1 MPAKQSLRLLKISME
16 RLDEI
21 GFGGYK
27 IIQDSDGFSYGV
39 DAVLLSDFCRAKHSD
54 TVLDLCSGNGI
65 VPLIVNAKYDPKKIK
80 GIEIQLAP
88 YLLAEENVKN
98 NGLSDKISFI
108 FGDVKNIRDFF
119 EAGSFDLVTCNPPYF
134 EGGRGDECSA
144 DAKHIA
150 RHETT
155 AGLDDFF
162 KAAAYVLKR
171 GGRLCMVHRP
181 SRLADLMDYSRSNG
195 LEPKTLQ
202 MVVPSE
208 GERPN
213 IVLIEFVKDGGKELK
228 MLPQLAVHKKDG
240 TYTEE
245 LKKIYE

>member
-1 MPAKQSLRLLKISME
+1 MQARQNLRPWKINM
-16 RLDEI
+16 RRVDEI

-54 TVLDLCSGNGI
+54 VVLDLCSGNGI
-65 VPLIVNAKYDPKKIK
+65 VPLIVNAKYNPKSIK
-80 GIEIQLAP
+80 GIEIQLAA
-88 YLLAEENVKN
+88 YLLAEENAKE

-108 FGDVKNIRDFF
+108 CGDAKNIKDFF
-119 EAGSFDLVTCNPPYF
+119 EAESFDLVTCNPPYF

-150 RHETT
+150 RHETS
-155 AGLDDFF
+155 AKLDDFF
-162 KAAAYVLKR
+162 KAASYVLRR

-181 SRLADLMDYSRSNG
+181 SRLADLMDYSRKNG
-195 LEPKTLQ
+195 LEPKLLQ

-208 GERPN
+208 GESPN
-213 IVLIEFVKDGGKELK
+213 IVLMEFVKDGGKELK
-228 MLPQLAVHKKDG
+228 ILPQLAVHKKDG
-240 TYTEE
+240 SYTEE